1 MTFLTYPPILPEVG
15 IFLEPLLFSKPC
27 FEGILISYRSDEDIC
42 HSLQNSL
49 PKLAGK
55 LKILRLHRVHITHQC
70 MDGITQLL
78 KSSLDQIHFS
88 QSSFTDLN
96 ELITALSNSNLR
108 HLSFYDHYPFN
119 LTIAKSLG
127 NLLTMTNIS
136 LEDIKVGESKNI
148 LGPFDLDEFPTIGI
162 DCGTARVLIEAMPAH
177 SSGQHKIPVLTVC
190 VRKSCIS
197 SLEDILYPRDKVNTD
212 C

>member
-1 MTFLTYPPILPEVG
+1 M
-15 IFLEPLLFSKPC
+15 EPLFFSKPC
-27 FEGILISYRSDEDIC
+27 FKGILISYRSDADIC

-55 LKILRLHRVHITHQC
+55 LKILRLDRVHITHQC

-108 HLSFYDHYPFN
+108 RLSFYDHYPFN
-119 LTIAKSLG
+119 LTIAESLG

-136 LEDIKVGESKNI
+136 LEDIKVGRLINI
-148 LGPFDLDEFPTIGI
+148 FLGPLDTLSPVGTIHC
-162 DCGTARVLIEAMPAH
+162 DAARVLIEAMAH
-177 SSGQHKIPVLTVC
+177 SSGQQKIPVLTLC
-190 VRKSCIS
+190 VSERCES
-197 SLEDILYPRDKVNTD
+197 SWEDISYPRDKVNIV